1 MRPHSH
7 FARHPVRARA
17 VALVHHRQEVT
28 LGTAALALATVF
40 AVLAAGWQLG
50 GVALRMLGMAS

>member
-17 VALVHHRQEVT
+17 VALAQHREIT
-28 LGTAALALATVF
+28 PGAAVLALAMVF
-40 AVLAAGWQLG
+40 AVLAAGWRLG
-50 GVALRMLGMAS
+50 GLALHLLGMAS